1 MMLWLKNV
9 EHELSKIIPDNV
21 KTIEK
26 SIRGSVKD
34 ILDKDK
40 VEVELKKSVSNM
52 DINWSV

>member
-1 MMLWLKNV
+1 M
-9 EHELSKIIPDNV
+9 
-21 KTIEK
+21 IEK

-40 VEVELKKSVSNM
+40 VEVDLKKSVSNM

>member
-1 MMLWLKNV
+1 MLYI
-9 EHELSKIIPDNV
+9 EHEHSKIVPDNV

-40 VEVELKKSVSNM
+40 VEVDLKKSVSNM